1 MSAALCG
8 PTDALS
14 SLQKHTTTDRSHQQD
29 HFRSAPVRSS
39 QGFRSGPV
47 QSSGLIDN
55 EFEHFADRTQPV
67 YQPPQVAA
75 GLNIDQPPIWAN
87 DFQRLNTSPAPH
99 FEFAHASQEV
109 VKSPA
114 WLSEYGQQRRDA
126 EVMQAQHVA
135 SHSSFAMP
143 VGNPMGYSRYT
154 QQLDYSTS
162 PPVQQPEFQFDESA
176 FEKAFQDAA
185 RELEFSQLKL
195 EENLHGS
202 LEQTVSAS
210 AAAEKA
216 TEKEPLAR
224 EPDDLALT
232 AGKLLDSVQNNSSRK
247 FQNSNFLAL
256 MRKLRDH
263 EAVVEGDKIV
273 QVR

>member
-1 MSAALCG
+1 M
-8 PTDALS
+8 
-14 SLQKHTTTDRSHQQD
+14 
-29 HFRSAPVRSS
+29 
-39 QGFRSGPV
+39 

-67 YQPPQVAA
+67 SWTYQPPQVAA
-75 GLNIDQPPIWAN
+75 GLNIDQPPIWAS
-87 DFQRLNTSPAPH
+87 DFQRLNTGPVPH
-99 FEFAHASQEV
+99 FEFAHASQEAA
-109 VKSPA
+109 KSPA

-126 EVMQAQHVA
+126 EATQAQHVA
-135 SHSSFAMP
+135 PHSSLTMP

-154 QQLDYSTS
+154 QQPDYSTA

-195 EENLHGS
+195 EDDLHGS
-202 LEQTVSAS
+202 LEQAVSAS
-210 AAAEKA
+210 AAAGEA
-216 TEKEPLAR
+216 TEKEPSAQ

-232 AGKLLDSVQNNSSRK
+232 AGKLLDSVQNNSSQK